1 MAYFAFEKINAARNV
16 KMVPKEKEHIFLTFS
31 EK

>member
-16 KMVPKEKEHIFLTFS
+16 KMVPKEKEHIFR
-31 EK
+31 KMKI